1 MTRETLQAVELSCNP
16 VPERKKPLSL
26 SGPPSHLHN
35 RSCTQLLQS
44 WMCRISIVGHLQSGH
59 PTPGVSF
66 SCQETKTCLPSF
78 VSGCNVPR
86 PSLPRDPFHR
96 NGPGECCSSG
106 SFCTSS
112 EVRIRRLCHQ
122 SFLGDRFSHFSV
134 RDSHTQLTFVVYGAQ
149 FNGFNLKVEEEEPGH
164 PASSG
169 HGGWGAKT
177 AKGSREG
184 PGLKSPPQP
193 HPSKEQLL

>member
-1 MTRETLQAVELSCNP
+1 MQDN
-16 VPERKKPLSL
+16 
-26 SGPPSHLHN
+26 
-35 RSCTQLLQS
+35 LLN
-44 WMCRISIVGHLQSGH
+44 GH
-59 PTPGVSF
+59 PTPGVSS
-66 SCQETKTCLPSF
+66 SCQETKAWLPSF
-78 VSGCNVPR
+78 MSGCNVPR

-112 EVRIRRLCHQ
+112 KVRIRGLCHQ
-122 SFLGDRFSHFSV
+122 SFLRDWFSHFSV
-134 RDSHTQLTFVVYGAQ
+134 RDSPTQLTFVVYRAQ
-149 FNGFNLKVEEEEPGH
+149 FNGFNLKVEEEEAGD

-169 HGGWGAKT
+169 HGGLGVKA

-184 PGLKSPPQP
+184 LGLKSPPQP